1 MNRKHLLV
9 VAPHPDDE
17 ILGVGGTM
25 AKYIK
30 AGGGVTVLTIAGHR
44 PPLYSEEVYQ
54 QTVRE
59 AKAAHELIGVERSI
73 FLDLPATTLG
83 VMKTHELNGLI
94 ARAVF
99 GDRVCLCPP
108 LIITEEQVREMIRR
122 FTAALDDTLEWVR
135 A

>member
-1 MNRKHLLV
+1 MLKKDSIVSLEVKFNSLKKQRSLTSPFRGREL
-9 VAPHPDDE
+9 APSP
-17 ILGVGGTM
+17 
-25 AKYIK
+25 
-30 AGGGVTVLTIAGHR
+30 R
-44 PPLYSEEVYQ
+44 
-54 QTVRE
+54 RCE
-59 AKAAHELIGVERSI
+59 AH
-73 FLDLPATTLG
+73 
-83 VMKTHELNGLI
+83 GLI